1 MASSSRATVAAAAG
15 VTLLGG
21 AAFVSAPAGRAGN
34 LRATVSATPASAPVS
49 GLEASSVTS
58 MAIASAAVA
67 TCFASRKA
75 TANSKHQLVALSA
88 FENELGVQ
96 APVGFW
102 DPAGFT
108 ADGSTENFARRRQT
122 ELKHGRISMLATM
135 GYITPE
141 ITGKFPGY
149 LSPSAG
155 LKFADVPNGLA
166 AISKVPAAGWGQIL
180 AYMAFCE
187 VSQDQSAG
195 TPAAAGDFGFKVLTA
210 SDPEAKKTKL
220 AAELANGRLA
230 MMAIIGMFF
239 QDGLTGSAWGDWA
252 NYTASPLRAFE
263 NELGVQAPVGFW
275 DPAGFTADGSTENF
289 ARRRQTELKHGRI
302 SMLATMGYITPEI
315 TGKFPGYLSPSAGLK
330 FADVPNGLAAISKV
344 PAAGWG
350 QILAYM
356 AFCEVSQDQSAG
368 TPAAAGD
375 FGFKVLTASD
385 PEAKKTKLAAEL
397 ANGRLAMMAI
407 IGMFFQD
414 GLTGSA
420 WGDWA
425 NYTASPLRAFEN
437 ELGVQAPVGFWD
449 PAGFTADGSTENF
462 ARRRQTELKHGRISM
477 LATMGYIT
485 PEITGK
491 FPGYLSP
498 SAGLKFAD
506 VPNGLAAISKVPAA
520 GWGQILAYMAF
531 CEVSQDQS
539 AGTPAAAGD
548 FGFKVLTASDPE
560 AKKTKLAAE
569 LANGRLAMMAIIGMF
584 FQDGLTGSAWGD
596 WANYTASPLR
606 AFESELGVQEP
617 VGFWDPVGFTSDG
630 DVVTFK
636 RRRSVELKHGRI
648 SMMAAMGYIT
658 PEITGKLPG
667 YLSPSAGLKFAD
679 VPNGLAAVSKVP
691 VAGWAQIAA
700 YFGFV
705 EFSGGFE
712 DYKTGTPGD
721 YGFKVLT
728 SSDPEEKTKKLSA
741 ELANGR
747 LAMMAII
754 GMFFQDG
761 LTGSAWGDWASYTA
775 SPLRAFE
782 NELGVQAPVGFFDPF
797 GLTKDGDTEAFKR
810 RRATEL
816 KNGRVAMLA
825 TMGYIAPEYS
835 RFPGF
840 CSPTEGVKFTDVPNG
855 LAALGKVPAAG
866 WMQIFLFL
874 GMVEKGLYTYDS
886 ARAPGDYKNAG
897 VLGVPNGSTMAPGEG
912 RNRKL
917 NSELANG
924 RLAMMAI
931 IGMFFQDGLTGSAW
945 GDWANYAVALTAFE
959 NELGVQAPVGF
970 WDPAGFT
977 ADGSTENFARRR
989 QTELKHGRIS
999 MLATMGYITPEITGK
1014 FPGYLSPSAGLKF
1027 ADVPNGLAA
1036 ISKVPA
1042 AGWGQILAYMAFC
1055 EVSQDQSAGTPAAA
1069 GDFGF
1074 KVLTASDPEAK
1085 KTKLA
1090 AELANGRLAMM
1101 AIIGMF
1107 FQDGLTGSAWGDWA
1121 NYTASPLRAFENEL
1135 GVLTAS
1141 DPEAKKTKLAAELA
1155 NGRLA
1160 MMAIIGMF
1168 FQDGLTGSAWGDWAN
1183 YTASPLRAFE
1193 NELGV
1198 QAPVGFWDPAGFTA
1212 DGSTENFARR
1222 RQTEL
1227 KHGRISMLATMG
1239 YITPEITGK
1248 FPGYLSPSA
1257 GLKFADVPNGLAA
1270 ISKVPAAG
1278 WGQILAYMAFCEVSQ
1293 DQSAGTPAAAGDF
1306 GFKVLTASD
1315 PEAKKTKL
1323 AAELANGRLAM
1334 MAIIGM
1340 FFQDGLT
1347 GSAWGDWANYT
1358 ASPLRAFEN
1367 ELGVQAPVGFWDPA
1381 GFTAD
1386 GSTENFA
1393 RRRQT
1398 ELKHG
1403 RISMLATMGYIT
1415 PEITGKFPG
1424 YLSPSAGLKFADVP
1438 NGLAAISKV
1447 PAAGWGQILAYMAFC
1462 EVSQDQSAGTPAA
1475 AGDFG
1480 FKVLTASDPEA
1491 KKTKLAAELAN
1502 GRLAMMAIIGMFF
1515 QDGLTGSAWG
1525 DWANYTASPLRA
1537 FENELG
1543 VQAPVGFWDPA
1554 GFTADGSTENFARR
1568 RQTELKHG
1576 RISMLATM
1584 GYITPE
1590 ITGKFPGYLS
1600 PSAGLKFADVPNGL
1614 AAISK
1619 VPAAGWGQ
1627 ILAYMAFCEV
1637 SQDQSA
1643 GTPAAAGD
1651 FGFKVLTASDPEA
1664 KKTKL
1669 AAELANGRLAMMAII
1684 GMFFQDGL
1692 TGSAWG
1698 DWANYTASP
1707 LRAFENELGVQAP
1720 VGFWDP
1726 AGFTADG
1733 STENFARR
1741 RQTELKHGRIS
1752 MLATMGYITPEIT
1765 GKFPGYLS
1773 PSAGLKF
1780 ADVPNGLA
1788 AISKVPAAGWGQILA
1803 YMAFCEVSQDQS
1815 AGTPAA
1821 AGDFGF
1827 KVLTAS
1833 DPEAKKTKL
1842 AAELANGRLAMMA
1855 IIGMFFQDG
1864 LTGSA
1869 WGDWA
1874 NYTASPLRAESKM

>member
-1 MASSSRATVAAAAG
+1 MASASRTTIASAAAG
-15 VTLLGG
+15 VALFGG
-21 AAFVSAPAGRAGN
+21 AAFVSAPTTRSGN
-34 LRATVSATPASAPVS
+34 LRATMSAATPASAPVS
-49 GLEASSVTS
+49 GLEASTAMAVAGT
-58 MAIASAAVA
+58 AIAA
-67 TCFASRKA
+67 FASRKA
-75 TANSKHQLVALSA
+75 SAANVKQQLVALTA

-606 AFESELGVQEP
+606 
-617 VGFWDPVGFTSDG
+617 
-630 DVVTFK
+630 
-636 RRRSVELKHGRI
+636 
-648 SMMAAMGYIT
+648 
-658 PEITGKLPG
+658 
-667 YLSPSAGLKFAD
+667 
-679 VPNGLAAVSKVP
+679 
-691 VAGWAQIAA
+691 
-700 YFGFV
+700 
-705 EFSGGFE
+705 
-712 DYKTGTPGD
+712 
-721 YGFKVLT
+721 
-728 SSDPEEKTKKLSA
+728 
-741 ELANGR
+741 
-747 LAMMAII
+747 
-754 GMFFQDG
+754 
-761 LTGSAWGDWASYTA
+761 
-775 SPLRAFE
+775 
-782 NELGVQAPVGFFDPF
+782 
-797 GLTKDGDTEAFKR
+797 
-810 RRATEL
+810 
-816 KNGRVAMLA
+816 
-825 TMGYIAPEYS
+825 
-835 RFPGF
+835 
-840 CSPTEGVKFTDVPNG
+840 
-855 LAALGKVPAAG
+855 
-866 WMQIFLFL
+866 
-874 GMVEKGLYTYDS
+874 
-886 ARAPGDYKNAG
+886 
-897 VLGVPNGSTMAPGEG
+897 
-912 RNRKL
+912 
-917 NSELANG
+917 
-924 RLAMMAI
+924 
-931 IGMFFQDGLTGSAW
+931 
-945 GDWANYAVALTAFE
+945 
-959 NELGVQAPVGF
+959 
-970 WDPAGFT
+970 
-977 ADGSTENFARRR
+977 
-989 QTELKHGRIS
+989 
-999 MLATMGYITPEITGK
+999 
-1014 FPGYLSPSAGLKF
+1014 
-1027 ADVPNGLAA
+1027 
-1036 ISKVPA
+1036 
-1042 AGWGQILAYMAFC
+1042 
-1055 EVSQDQSAGTPAAA
+1055 
-1069 GDFGF
+1069 
-1074 KVLTASDPEAK
+1074 
-1085 KTKLA
+1085 
-1090 AELANGRLAMM
+1090 
-1101 AIIGMF
+1101 
-1107 FQDGLTGSAWGDWA
+1107 
-1121 NYTASPLRAFENEL
+1121 
-1135 GVLTAS
+1135 
-1141 DPEAKKTKLAAELA
+1141 LA

-1358 ASPLRAFEN
+1358 ASPLRA
-1367 ELGVQAPVGFWDPA
+1367 
-1381 GFTAD
+1381 
-1386 GSTENFA
+1386 A
-1393 RRRQT
+1393 R
-1398 ELKHG
+1398 E
-1403 RISMLATMGYIT
+1403 M
-1415 PEITGKFPG
+1415 
-1424 YLSPSAGLKFADVP
+1424 
-1438 NGLAAISKV
+1438 
-1447 PAAGWGQILAYMAFC
+1447 
-1462 EVSQDQSAGTPAA
+1462 
-1475 AGDFG
+1475 
-1480 FKVLTASDPEA
+1480 
-1491 KKTKLAAELAN
+1491 
-1502 GRLAMMAIIGMFF
+1502 
-1515 QDGLTGSAWG
+1515 
-1525 DWANYTASPLRA
+1525 
-1537 FENELG
+1537 
-1543 VQAPVGFWDPA
+1543 
-1554 GFTADGSTENFARR
+1554 
-1568 RQTELKHG
+1568 
-1576 RISMLATM
+1576 
-1584 GYITPE
+1584 
-1590 ITGKFPGYLS
+1590 
-1600 PSAGLKFADVPNGL
+1600 
-1614 AAISK
+1614 
-1619 VPAAGWGQ
+1619 
-1627 ILAYMAFCEV
+1627 
-1637 SQDQSA
+1637 
-1643 GTPAAAGD
+1643 
-1651 FGFKVLTASDPEA
+1651 
-1664 KKTKL
+1664 
-1669 AAELANGRLAMMAII
+1669 
-1684 GMFFQDGL
+1684 
-1692 TGSAWG
+1692 
-1698 DWANYTASP
+1698 
-1707 LRAFENELGVQAP
+1707 
-1720 VGFWDP
+1720 
-1726 AGFTADG
+1726 
-1733 STENFARR
+1733 
-1741 RQTELKHGRIS
+1741 
-1752 MLATMGYITPEIT
+1752 
-1765 GKFPGYLS
+1765 
-1773 PSAGLKF
+1773 
-1780 ADVPNGLA
+1780 
-1788 AISKVPAAGWGQILA
+1788 
-1803 YMAFCEVSQDQS
+1803 
-1815 AGTPAA
+1815 
-1821 AGDFGF
+1821 
-1827 KVLTAS
+1827 
-1833 DPEAKKTKL
+1833 
-1842 AAELANGRLAMMA
+1842 
-1855 IIGMFFQDG
+1855 
-1864 LTGSA
+1864 
-1869 WGDWA
+1869 
-1874 NYTASPLRAESKM
+1874 